1 MSIFLVGDI
10 GVWWAFVDE
19 GRGSVKQGK
28 FCEEGKE
35 FAWSWGVRVLRPRS
49 CVVSFE
55 IRHNAT
61 LHSHDLTQRKFSF
74 RLDKLLLKCCLLQKV
89 EGYASFIIIIA
100 ALLFGNRFQLLEKVY
115 YNFFYF
121 WEFSRWNKFLQEAEM
136 FICFQT
142 RPFWTRTTYP

>member
-10 GVWWAFVDE
+10 GVWWAFGDE
-19 GRGSVKQGK
+19 GRGCNKVN
-28 FCEEGKE
+28 
-35 FAWSWGVRVLRPRS
+35 FAKRAKSRGFRVLRPRS